1 MNKLIKLI
9 TGLLALFFRP
19 QKAEQVAQTK
29 PTPEVTVP
37 EWISLAVFQA
47 ATGLSEKMSR
57 DWYDHVRAACWEFD
71 IVGPVRIAAFLAQV
85 GHESGGFVWTRE
97 IWGPTAAQKR
107 YEGRSDLGNTKPG
120 DGFLFRG
127 RGLIQITGR
136 DNYQRASAGL
146 GVDVVADPHAL
157 EGRALAARSA
167 AWWWKTHGCNQ
178 LADGGDFVAL
188 TRRIN
193 GGTNGLADR
202 ETRWERAKKAIA
214 IAGAA

>member
-1 MNKLIKLI
+1 VNKLIGFI

-19 QKAEQVAQTK
+19 QKTEQVAQTK

-71 IVGPVRIAAFLAQV
+71 IVGSVRIAAFLAQV

-136 DNYQRASAGL
+136 DNYQHAAAGL
-146 GVDVVADPHAL
+146 GVDVVADPQLL
-157 EGRALAARSA
+157 EDRALAARSA

>member
-1 MNKLIKLI
+1 MKKLIEVI

-19 QKAEQVAQTK
+19 QKVEQAAQTK
-29 PTPEVTVP
+29 TKPGVTAP
-37 EWISLAVFQA
+37 DWISLTVFQA
-47 ATGLSEKMSR
+47 ATGLSDKMSS
-57 DWYDHVRAACWEFD
+57 DWFGHVRDACREYG
-71 IVGPVRIAAFLAQV
+71 ITGSVRIAAFLAQV

-97 IWGPTAAQKR
+97 IWGPTSAQKR
-107 YEGRSDLGNTKPG
+107 YEGRSDLGNIQPG
-120 DGFLFRG
+120 DGFRFRG

-136 DNYQRASAGL
+136 DNYQRAAAGL
-146 GVDVVADPHAL
+146 GVDVVADPQLL
-157 EGRALAARSA
+157 EERSLAARSA

-202 ETRWERAKKAIA
+202 QTRWERAKQA

>member
-1 MNKLIKLI
+1 MKKLFEVI
-9 TGLLALFFRP
+9 TGLLALFLRP

>member
-1 MNKLIKLI
+1 MNKLIGFI

-19 QKAEQVAQTK
+19 QKTEQVAQTK

-136 DNYQRASAGL
+136 DNYQRASVGL

-214 IAGAA
+214 VAGAA